1 MRIASGRRIFGARKL
16 SLLEQTKREIEMNA
30 WIYLA
35 IAIAFEIA
43 GTSLLKA
50 SDGFARIGFGIGSM
64 ACYWVC
70 FAFLAVAMK
79 SIPVGVSY
87 AIWSGMGIMAIT
99 IIGWLVFKQSLQ
111 PVQIGF
117 ILLILVGAIGLNLT
131 TKADAA
137 EPQRVG
143 SGASPE

>member
-1 MRIASGRRIFGARKL
+1 
-16 SLLEQTKREIEMNA
+16 MNA

-50 SDGFARIGFGIGSM
+50 SNGFSRLGFGMASM

-70 FAFLAVAMK
+70 FGFLAVAMK
-79 SIPVGVSY
+79 SIPVGVAY
-87 AIWSGMGIMAIT
+87 AIWSGVGITAIA
-99 IIGWLVFKQSLQ
+99 IIGWLVFRQSLN

-117 ILLILVGAIGLNLT
+117 IILICIGAVGLNLT
-131 TKADAA
+131 TNLQREIAKA
-137 EPQRVG
+137 EQPT
-143 SGASPE
+143 AS